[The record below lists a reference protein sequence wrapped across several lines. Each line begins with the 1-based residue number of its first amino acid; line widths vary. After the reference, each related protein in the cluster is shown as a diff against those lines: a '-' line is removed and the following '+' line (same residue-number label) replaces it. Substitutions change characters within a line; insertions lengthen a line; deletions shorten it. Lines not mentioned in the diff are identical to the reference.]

1 VVASSQFRIS
11 TWVPSA
17 SHQWVKSACQR
28 SLGCSAAK
36 RMKED
41 VGRRWGVGAM
51 RPVAARWR
59 WMLGADTTKPWWN
72 CKCQAM
78 VWGPWSSPL
87 PDSSRRRPMIRS
99 MVACGSQA
107 GLLCGR
113 RERGW
118 NAASPSSRYR
128 ATNFEI
134 QP

>member
-1 VVASSQFRIS
+1 VGEVGLPAFIGLFGGKAGEG
-11 TWVPSA
+11 VLGSA
-17 SHQWVKSACQR
+17 LAC
-28 SLGCSAAK
+28 
-36 RMKED
+36 
-41 VGRRWGVGAM
+41 GAM

-59 WMLGADTTKPWWN
+59 RMLGADTTNPWWN

-78 VWGPWSSPL
+78 MWEPWSSPL

-118 NAASPSSRYR
+118 NAASPWSRYR
-128 ATNFEI
+128 ATNFDI